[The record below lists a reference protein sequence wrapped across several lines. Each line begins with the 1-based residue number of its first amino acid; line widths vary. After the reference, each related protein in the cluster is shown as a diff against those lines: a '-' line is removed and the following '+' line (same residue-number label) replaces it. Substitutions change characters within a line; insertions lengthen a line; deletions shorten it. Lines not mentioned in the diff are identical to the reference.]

1 MATKSKKPTT
11 TKKTRAT
18 TTRVATKSANTS
30 TTSQFAPMMVTAF
43 TVLSVVFLFVV
54 IQNYL

>member
-1 MATKSKKPTT
+1 MPTKSKKPTT
-11 TKKTRAT
+11 AKKSRTT
-18 TTRVATKSANTS
+18 TTRVATKSANAS
-30 TTSQFAPMMVTAF
+30 TNSQFAPMMVTAF